1 MGIILEENLST
12 PIQVGN
18 RIYERRKQINMTQ
31 ETLSELIGSTP
42 QAVSNYEKGE
52 RELKAG
58 AAVKVAKALRV
69 TTDWLLTGE
78 SEAVFIESELGELT
92 YENRRIINDII
103 EKCIELTK
111 KQADRS

>member
-1 MGIILEENLST
+1 L
-12 PIQVGN
+12 P
-18 RIYERRKQINMTQ
+18 
-31 ETLSELIGSTP
+31 
-42 QAVSNYEKGE
+42 
-52 RELKAG
+52 
-58 AAVKVAKALRV
+58 KALRV

-103 EKCIELTK
+103 EKCIDLTK